1 MASTRNVIVNFVT
14 KLSGRGIENLSRQSR
29 GLERSLGLLQKRL
42 IAIVSFTAFFRY
54 IKNSTKAFAEET
66 GKVKQ
71 LELALNNLG
80 LAYTALTIDDTI
92 QRLQRLTAVSDDE
105 LRPALAQLVRQT
117 ADVAKATELLELAI
131 NVSIGSGKSLS
142 TVSRALGRA
151 YDGQTT
157 ALRRLDAGLSA
168 AAIESK
174 DFNVIQAELQDKFGG
189 AAAADL
195 TTYAGKMRA
204 LAVASE
210 QASEN
215 IGEGVLKGL
224 AALSGG
230 DFQRGL
236 ELLVTLS
243 ERIGRGFELAG
254 RGAARLR
261 ALISAPFQGLEGQTT
276 QAELTGRFR
285 AQDIALDAAE
295 RKAQI
300 ADVDRRYKLER
311 KSLKELA
318 RQKQVE
324 RSKDKTEDRRKAA
337 AKAAEKRQD
346 DIKKRLEEKFDIDAI
361 NLTAALT
368 RKLSEEDQARVKA
381 LQALRSDANKDDEAA
396 LNRLMDLERKLAED
410 KLKAAAADIALST
423 VVKNQRLADLD
434 AEIQALK
441 AVSAA
446 RAAAIAGA
454 NISWDTARAAI
465 SMGTATDNQEMVE
478 AGIKQ
483 LNMVMFQDLDASRL
497 AELESLRA
505 EELAAQSATSA
516 AGLAA
521 TAGAAAQVVVNQ
533 YISGNVVTQQ
543 ELFDTFQNQLFE
555 SNRAGIPGQLEL
567 LGR

>member
-1 MASTRNVIVNFVT
+1 
-14 KLSGRGIENLSRQSR
+14 L
-29 GLERSLGLLQKRL
+29 
-42 IAIVSFTAFFRY
+42 
-54 IKNSTKAFAEET
+54 
-66 GKVKQ
+66 
-71 LELALNNLG
+71 
-80 LAYTALTIDDTI
+80 
-92 QRLQRLTAVSDDE
+92 
-105 LRPALAQLVRQT
+105 
-117 ADVAKATELLELAI
+117 
-131 NVSIGSGKSLS
+131 
-142 TVSRALGRA
+142 
-151 YDGQTT
+151 
-157 ALRRLDAGLSA
+157 
-168 AAIESK
+168 
-174 DFNVIQAELQDKFGG
+174 
-189 AAAADL
+189 
-195 TTYAGKMRA
+195 
-204 LAVASE
+204 
-210 QASEN
+210 
-215 IGEGVLKGL
+215 
-224 AALSGG
+224 
-230 DFQRGL
+230 
-236 ELLVTLS
+236 
-243 ERIGRGFELAG
+243 
-254 RGAARLR
+254 
-261 ALISAPFQGLEGQTT
+261 
-276 QAELTGRFR
+276 

-311 KSLKELA
+311 KALKELA
-318 RQKQVE
+318 RQKEQE
-324 RSKDKTEDRRKAA
+324 RSKDKAEDRRKAA

-346 DIKKRLEEKFDIDAI
+346 EIKKRLEEKFDIDAI

-465 SMGTATDNQEMVE
+465 SMGTATDNQELVE
-478 AGIKQ
+478 AGIRQ
-483 LNMVMFQDLDASRL
+483 LNLVMFQDLDQSRL

-521 TAGAAAQVVVNQ
+521 QAGAAAQVVVNQ

>member
-1 MASTRNVIVNFVT
+1 MASTRNVVVNFVT
-14 KLSGRGIENLSRQSR
+14 KLSGRGIDNFGKQTRGLDR
-29 GLERSLGLLQKRL
+29 GLEKLQKRL
-42 IAIVSFTAFFRY
+42 LAIVSFGAFFRFV
-54 IKNSTKAFAEET
+54 KNSTKAFAEET
-66 GKVKQ
+66 GQVKQ

-80 LAYTALTIDDTI
+80 LAYSALTIEDTI
-92 QRLQRLTAVSDDE
+92 DRLQRLTKVADDE

-131 NVSIGSGKSLS
+131 NVSIGSGTSLS

-157 ALRRLDAGLSA
+157 ALRRLNVGISA

-174 DFNVIQAELQDKFGG
+174 DFNRIQAELQDRFAG

-204 LAVASE
+204 LAVASDE
-210 QASEN
+210 AREA
-215 IGEGVLKGL
+215 IGEGVIKGIESL
-224 AALSGG
+224 GEG
-230 DFQRGL
+230 NFQRGL
-236 ELLVTLS
+236 NDLVVLA

-254 RGAARLR
+254 RAAARIRTFL
-261 ALISAPFQGLEGQTT
+261 SAPLGSLGD
-276 QAELTGRFR
+276 QAALTGKFL
-285 AQDIALDAAE
+285 ALDIALDATE

-300 ADVDRRYKLER
+300 RDLNRRLKIER
-311 KSLKELA
+311 KALEELA
-318 RQKQVE
+318 RLKALE
-324 RSKDKTEDRRKAA
+324 RAKEKAEERRKAA

-346 DIKKRLEEKFDIDAI
+346 EIKKRLEEKFDIDAI

-381 LQALRSDANKDDEAA
+381 LQALRSDATADDEAA

-505 EELAAQSATSA
+505 EELAAQSATTA
-516 AGLAA
+516 AGFAA
-521 TAGAAAQVVVNQ
+521 TAGAASQVVVNQ

-543 ELFDTFQNQLFE
+543 ELFDYFQNQLFE